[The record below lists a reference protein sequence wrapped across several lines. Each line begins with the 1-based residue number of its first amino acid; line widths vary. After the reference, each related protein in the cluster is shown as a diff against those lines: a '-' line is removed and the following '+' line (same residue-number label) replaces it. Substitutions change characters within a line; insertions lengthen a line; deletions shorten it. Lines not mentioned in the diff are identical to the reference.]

1 MNGFFEA
8 FSIISLMPFLS
19 ILSDPNSLFSIKL
32 VSNIAGIFGIY
43 SSKGLLLPISF
54 LFSLLVLISTS
65 IRLYN
70 IWFLQRFVAFLDI
83 ELSSL
88 LMKKNLYQSYSNYKA
103 EFFRNNW
110 INT

>member
-1 MNGFFEA
+1 MRYIDTGNSNTLTNKELIKRLIYYLSKKRRNQLKFLIVTVIMNGFFEA

-54 LFSLLVLISTS
+54 CSL
-65 IRLYN
+65 Y
-70 IWFLQRFVAFLDI
+70 
-83 ELSSL
+83 
-88 LMKKNLYQSYSNYKA
+88 
-103 EFFRNNW
+103 
-110 INT
+110 